1 MNQSDRDYLEG
12 LMLERLSHHV
22 GLRKAEFYPNS
33 EQFYELEYQ
42 YEAVLS
48 ALPEDK
54 AEILRRYV
62 QTTHDR
68 SNARELFCFRFGFL
82 DGFKLGHLAHE
93 LTESA

>member
-22 GLRKAEFYPNS
+22 GLHKADFYPNS
-33 EQFYELEYQ
+33 EQFYELEHQ

-68 SNARELFCFRFGFL
+68 SNVRELFCFRFGFM